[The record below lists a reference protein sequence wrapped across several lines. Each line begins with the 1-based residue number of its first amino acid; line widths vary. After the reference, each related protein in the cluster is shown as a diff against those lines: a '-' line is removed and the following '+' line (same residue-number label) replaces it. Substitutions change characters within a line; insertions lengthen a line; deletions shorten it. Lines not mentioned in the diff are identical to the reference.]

1 MPRCRSSQS
10 GAGRLPTH
18 FHSSPAG
25 GQLSPEP
32 AAAVRSTAAA
42 HSAACAALLAV
53 WTHNSAKNS
62 TSESFGSPG
71 CGFHQSTSEALGFLA
86 AFAEPAR
93 DAQKGGHQRQKTPG
107 KSIAP
112 GIFGLGPDAP
122 VLTAT
127 LRLAGARRASA
138 LCSCASGTD
147 EGRMQLVWLSRERR
161 ISDHS
166 SSGGAGSTLVCIQSG
181 NVKLRHLGAIKS
193 HFQHMAQWSG

>member
-1 MPRCRSSQS
+1 MNASVQKLAKRRGAASHPLPFVSCRRPALSRASRSRAQH
-10 GAGRLPTH
+10 G
-18 FHSSPAG
+18 SSPFCC
-25 GQLSPEP
+25 
-32 AAAVRSTAAA
+32 VCSTV
-42 HSAACAALLAV
+42 S
-53 WTHNSAKNS
+53 HNSAKNS
-62 TSESFGSPG
+62 TSESLGSPG

-127 LRLAGARRASA
+127 LRLAGARRASV

-166 SSGGAGSTLVCIQSG
+166 SAGGEGSTLVCIQSG
-181 NVKLRHLGAIKS
+181 NVK
-193 HFQHMAQWSG
+193 

>member
-1 MPRCRSSQS
+1 MLRCRSSHS
-10 GAGRLPTH
+10 GAGQPPTD

-25 GQLSPEP
+25 GQLSPELSP
-32 AAAVRSTAAA
+32 AVRSTAAA

-53 WTHNSAKNS
+53 WTHNSANNS
-62 TSESFGSPG
+62 TSESLGSPG
-71 CGFHQSTSEALGFLA
+71 CGSHQTTSEALGFLA

-93 DAQKGGHQRQKTPG
+93 DAHKGGHQRQKTPG

-122 VLTAT
+122 VLAAT
-127 LRLAGARRASA
+127 LRLAGARRASS
-138 LCSCASGTD
+138 LGCCASGTD
-147 EGRMQLVWLSRERR
+147 EGKNAHVWASRERR
-161 ISDHS
+161 ISDGS
-166 SSGGAGSTLVCIQSG
+166 SSGGGGSTLVCIQSG

>member
-1 MPRCRSSQS
+1 MLRCRSSQS
-10 GAGRLPTH
+10 GAGQPPTD

-53 WTHNSAKNS
+53 WMHISARNS
-62 TSESFGSPG
+62 TSESLGSPG
-71 CGFHQSTSEALGFLA
+71 CGSHHFTPEALGFLA
-86 AFAEPAR
+86 AFAEPAD
-93 DAQKGGHQRQKTPG
+93 DAHKGGHQRQRTPG

-112 GIFGLGPDAP
+112 GTFGLGPDAP

-147 EGRMQLVWLSRERR
+147 EGKNALVWVSRERR
-161 ISDHS
+161 ISDGS
-166 SSGGAGSTLVCIQSG
+166 SMGGAGSTLVCIQSG
-181 NVKLRHLGAIKS
+181 NVKLRHLGAIQS